1 MLLSRHTKMRR
12 RQFIAGL
19 GGAAAWPLAARA
31 QQPKVPVVGFLS
43 SGSAVPETPP
53 PAFRQALNERGY
65 FEGRNVVFGFR
76 WAGDQYDRLPDLARD
91 LVQRRVDV
99 IVTLGNINTALAAK
113 AATSTIPIVF
123 AMGSDPVE
131 FGVVSNLARPGG
143 NVSGVTVLNRELM
156 AKRLEI
162 LRELLPN
169 ETVVG
174 LLANPSNL
182 NTDLVVREL
191 REVSQS
197 KGSALHGVAVSTK
210 SNLDTA
216 IANLVQAGAG
226 SFMYA
231 LDSLFASSLDQ
242 LTALA
247 SHYRIPAIYHQRAA
261 VEKGGLMSYGSG
273 RLAAESPLVGE
284 YTVRILKG
292 ERPGDLRPTGD
303 NGRLRDQPQDR
314 QGSRPNHSAYAVRPC
329 RRAGRV
335 IGLFPAVHGPSLATR
350 DVRLEFA
357 KGGNADIDQ
366 IAVANCDFMGA

>member
-1 MLLSRHTKMRR
+1 MKMRR
-12 RQFIAGL
+12 REFISGL
-19 GGAAAWPLAARA
+19 GSAVALPLAARA

-43 SGSAVPETPP
+43 SGSAVAETPP
-53 PAFRQALNERGY
+53 SAFRQALNERGY
-65 FEGRNVVFGFR
+65 FEGRNVVFEFR
-76 WAGDQYDRLPDLARD
+76 WAEDQYDRLPGLARD

-131 FGVVSNLARPGG
+131 FGLVSNLARPGG
-143 NVSGVTVLNRELM
+143 NVTGVTVLNRELM

-174 LLANPSNL
+174 LLVNPSNL

-191 REVSQS
+191 QEVSQS
-197 KGSALHGVAVSTK
+197 KGSALHVVAVSTK

-247 SHYRIPAIYHQRAA
+247 SHYRIPAIYQ
-261 VEKGGLMSYGSG
+261 S
-273 RLAAESPLVGE
+273 
-284 YTVRILKG
+284 
-292 ERPGDLRPTGD
+292 
-303 NGRLRDQPQDR
+303 
-314 QGSRPNHSAYAVRPC
+314 
-329 RRAGRV
+329 
-335 IGLFPAVHGPSLATR
+335 
-350 DVRLEFA
+350 
-357 KGGNADIDQ
+357 
-366 IAVANCDFMGA
+366 